1 MKGMKIKKE
10 KRKKVEASN
19 VKKSIK
25 TKLVLYFTIL
35 ISVFA
40 LGTGYLSVKS
50 LSKALINA
58 AKSSIELSGV
68 EASDYTKSRIETE
81 IRTLEMIAM
90 RDDIQTMDWEIQQPI
105 LNELL
110 DKVDFQDLAIVD
122 TSGNATF
129 ADGSKGDLSDRPT
142 LKRPWQGKI
151 MFQRMLFLV
160 L

>member
-50 LSKALINA
+50 SSKALINA

-90 RDDIQTMDWEIQQPI
+90 RDDIQTMDWKSSNQY
-105 LNELL
+105 LRNY
-110 DKVDFQDLAIVD
+110 
-122 TSGNATF
+122 
-129 ADGSKGDLSDRPT
+129 
-142 LKRPWQGKI
+142 
-151 MFQRMLFLV
+151 
-160 L
+160 